1 MGEPRSDLA
10 AMQVLSRLDE
20 SEVQV
25 IAAACTPRPV
35 QAGEVVI
42 DHLDRSQSVYF
53 VVSGQFRVQI
63 FANSGR
69 LVALR
74 TIGRG
79 QHFGELAA
87 LSGAPRAASV
97 VAESAGEL
105 LELSGVAWRSF
116 LETMPRLAMALLEA
130 LARQVTVLGD
140 RVYELAALETRFRL
154 YLELIRLAR
163 GHRVTPLGIIIA
175 PAPTHEQIAQSIG
188 AQREAVTRELRQL
201 GKEGVLLHR
210 RGEIVIKREDE
221 LRQRVERRAGLA
233 ASYVMDWG

>member
-1 MGEPRSDLA
+1 MGQPQSDLS
-10 AMQVLSRLDE
+10 AMQVLSRLDAAQLRE
-20 SEVQV
+20 
-25 IAAACTPRPV
+25 IAGACAPRAV

-42 DHLDRSQSVYF
+42 DHLDQSQSVFF

-63 FANSGR
+63 FARNGR

-74 TIGRG
+74 TISRG

-97 VAESAGEL
+97 VAESAGQL
-105 LELSGVAWRSF
+105 LELPGTAWRGF

-163 GHRVTPLGIIIA
+163 GHRVTPLGIIIS

-233 ASYVMDWG
+233 ASYVMHWD

>member
-1 MGEPRSDLA
+1 MGEPQSDLA
-10 AMQVLSRLDE
+10 TIQVLSRLDE
-20 SEVQV
+20 TELRA
-25 IAAACTPRPV
+25 IAGACTPRTV

-42 DHLDRSQSVYF
+42 DHLDQSQSVYF

-63 FANSGR
+63 FANNGR
-69 LVALR
+69 MVALR
-74 TIGRG
+74 TLGRG

-87 LSGAPRAASV
+87 LSGAPRAATV
-97 VAESAGEL
+97 VADSAGEL
-105 LELSGVAWRSF
+105 LELPGVTWRSF

-130 LARQVTVLGD
+130 MARQVTVLGD

-154 YLELIRLAR
+154 YLELLRLAR

>member
-20 SEVQV
+20 AEVQV